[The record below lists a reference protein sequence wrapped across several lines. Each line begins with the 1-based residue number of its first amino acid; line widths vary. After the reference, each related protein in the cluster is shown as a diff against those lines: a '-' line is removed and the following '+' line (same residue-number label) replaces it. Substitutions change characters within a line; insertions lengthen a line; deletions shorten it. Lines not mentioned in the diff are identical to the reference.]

1 MKKMNSILRR
11 AVALMCVFVFAFSLV
26 ACGNGNASGNDTS
39 LSDVKSK
46 GKFILGLDPAFPPMG
61 FTDTDQ
67 SLVGF
72 DIDVAKAVCEKMGVT
87 LELQAIDWETKEQ
100 ELSTKAIDCIWNG
113 FSYSQD
119 RADKLTLSSP
129 YMTNKQVAVVL
140 ADSSVNA
147 LTDLKGKTVVIQ
159 GGSTAEEAIDAN
171 ASFKSS
177 LKELVTV
184 KDNVQALYDLGTKD
198 SDAVVMDEV
207 VARYYTE
214 KRPGEYKIIS
224 ESLSDEQYVIGFRK
238 GDNALKDEV
247 EKILK
252 ELAADG
258 TLATIST
265 KWFGKDITTIK

>member
-61 FTDTDQ
+61 FTDTDL